1 MSLVAVVA
9 GTVYPPIAH
18 IPGCGAPG
26 GKRNIRQHEHD
37 NELNPRN
44 NTRGFILLSKLPQDV
59 VARLVAYLRA
69 NACAPTVYL
78 LNSRLVLRQFSLQN
92 PAIVYPPYRR
102 RLEKSYFSLQNHV
115 HTYRAYLRL

>member
-18 IPGCGAPG
+18 RPGCGAPG

-44 NTRGFILLSKLPQDV
+44 NTRGFIFWLNLVQGV
-59 VARLVAYLRA
+59 IARLVGYLRPPGA
-69 NACAPTVYL
+69 
-78 LNSRLVLRQFSLQN
+78 SLQ
-92 PAIVYPPYRR
+92 YT
-102 RLEKSYFSLQNHV
+102 S
-115 HTYRAYLRL
+115 